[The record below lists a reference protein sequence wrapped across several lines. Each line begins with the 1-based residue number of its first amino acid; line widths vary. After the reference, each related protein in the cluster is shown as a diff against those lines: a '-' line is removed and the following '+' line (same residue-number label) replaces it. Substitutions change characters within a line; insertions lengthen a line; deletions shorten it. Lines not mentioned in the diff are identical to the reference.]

1 MVSADQEFDP
11 TLWPL
16 KGPEMLDRKRLR
28 TLQRRSDGPGLR
40 FLAIHVAA
48 LLATGFL
55 VHVTRGSLLIVPA
68 TIIHGTVI
76 VLLFG
81 TLHECT
87 HGTAFKTR
95 WLNQAVA
102 WFAAILTLRPALYFK
117 YRHATHHTY
126 TQHPELDPDIVPMP
140 RSFGSYVKLI
150 LGFSFWPKLVGT
162 LYRGVFGRFNA
173 DERSFIPRVELRRVS
188 REARILC
195 SIYALVLVGSVALAT
210 WTTLIYWFLPR
221 LLGEPVLRAIRMAEH
236 TGAEESP
243 DLLRNT
249 RTTLC
254 NPILRMLYW
263 NMPFH
268 AEHHLAT
275 SVPFHAL
282 PALHAEVGSR
292 LECVGSNYLAVHA
305 EILRQIRR
313 KRRSDPASVNA

>member
-1 MVSADQEFDP
+1 MVSVDQEFDP
-11 TLWPL
+11 TTWPMT
-16 KGPEMLDRKRLR
+16 GPEVIDRKRLR
-28 TLQRRSDGPGLR
+28 ALQRRSDGPGLR
-40 FLAIHVAA
+40 FLAVHVAA

-55 VHVTRGSLLIVPA
+55 VHVALGSLLVVPA
-68 TIIHGTVI
+68 MIIHGTVI

-95 WLNQAVA
+95 WLNRAVA

-140 RSFGSYVKLI
+140 RSFGSYIKLV
-150 LGFSFWPKLVGT
+150 LGFSFWGKLVGT
-162 LYRGVFGRFNA
+162 LYRGVFARFNA
-173 DERSFIPRVELRRVS
+173 DELSFIPQVELRRVS

-195 SIYALVLVGSVALAT
+195 ALYALILIASVALGT
-210 WTTLIYWFLPR
+210 WAALIYWLLPR
-221 LLGEPVLRAIRMAEH
+221 ILGEPVLRAIRMAEH

-254 NPILRMLYW
+254 NPILRTLYW
-263 NMPFH
+263 NMPYH

-282 PALHAEVGSR
+282 PALHTEVLSR
-292 LECVGSNYLAVHA
+292 LECVGSNYFAVHA
-305 EILRQIRR
+305 DILRRIRHDQR
-313 KRRSDPASVNA
+313 AGAASVRA